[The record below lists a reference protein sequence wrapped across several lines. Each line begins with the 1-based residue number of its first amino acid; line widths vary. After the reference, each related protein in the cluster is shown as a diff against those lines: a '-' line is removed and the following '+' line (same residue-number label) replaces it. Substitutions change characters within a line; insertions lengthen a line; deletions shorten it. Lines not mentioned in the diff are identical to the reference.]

1 MKKLLSLAFI
11 LAGFYANAQQDLTLY
26 HMRYVPQSSF
36 TNAAFTP
43 EAKVYVGM
51 PGISGIYFGAT
62 NSGFKWKDL
71 VKYETVADTFN
82 LKLDVPG
89 ALGKMKEKN
98 LLSQELRIDLL
109 NLGFKIGNNHLA
121 FNVSSRQKFSFAYTR
136 DLFALLLVGN
146 GLTPAE
152 SEDLYGSENYGF
164 LGETADLSGTGVNFT
179 QFTEFGVKY
188 SRTFLDKKLSVGVR
202 PKVLLG
208 SINFQTKRTD
218 LTLTTDAETFALS
231 SSGGYEINTSFPS
244 ALFVPSAESL
254 RDNPDD
260 PKKDSLNINAIGIG
274 SNIGFGIDLGMTY
287 LLSEKFEVSAA
298 INDLGFIS
306 WKGNPKNYNAND
318 FQIDFKGISGF
329 EDELL
334 NDQNANGQTAQDTAT
349 SKLNQLGDTLLGA
362 FTPDTTFNPYTTGI
376 GAKFNLGAR
385 YAFTKRQSVAVLFSG
400 QMIARQFK
408 PAVSL
413 SYNFR
418 LYKWL
423 GATAAYNTFNGSYT
437 NLGVGL
443 SFNIFPVQFHFIT
456 DNLFALSPASTK
468 YVHARFGMNLVFGHD
483 KKDNKEKR
491 NF

>member
-1 MKKLLSLAFI
+1 MKKLLSIAFI
-11 LAGFYANAQQDLTLY
+11 LTGFYASAQQDLTLY

-43 EAKVYVGM
+43 EAKVYVGI
-51 PGISGIYFGAT
+51 PAISGIYFGAT

-71 VKYETVADTFN
+71 VKYEQVADSFN

-89 ALGKMKEKN
+89 ALGKMNEKN

-109 NLGFKIGNNHLA
+109 NLGFKIGNNHIA

-136 DLFALLLVGN
+136 DMFALLFVGN

-152 SEDLYGSENYGF
+152 SQATYGTENYGF
-164 LGETADLSGTGVNFT
+164 LGETADLSGTGLNFT
-179 QFTEFGVKY
+179 QFTEIGVKY
-188 SRTFLDKKLSVGVR
+188 SRTFLDKKLSVGLR

-208 SINFQTKRTD
+208 SINLQTKRTD
-218 LTLTTDAETFALS
+218 LTLSTDAETFALS
-231 SSGGYEINTSFPS
+231 SNGGYEINTNFPAGLIPDS
-244 ALFVPSAESL
+244 GSIAYNPISL
-254 RDNPDD
+254 GN
-260 PKKDSLNINAIGIG
+260 
-274 SNIGFGIDLGMTY
+274 NIGFGIDLGMTY
-287 LLSEKFEVSAA
+287 LLSDKFEISAA

-329 EDELL
+329 EDDLL
-334 NDQNANGQTAQDTAT
+334 NNQNATGQTAEDSVANQ
-349 SKLNQLGDTLLGA
+349 LNQLRDTLLAA
-362 FTPDTTFNPYTTGI
+362 FTPDTTFNPYSTGI

-385 YAFTKRQSVAVLFSG
+385 YAFTKRQSVAVLLSG

-423 GATAAYNTFNGSYT
+423 GATAAYNTYNGSYT

-456 DNLFALSPASTK
+456 DNIFALSPASTR

-483 KKDNKEKR
+483 KKANKEKR
-491 NF
+491 SF